1 MSESTSLTW
10 KAICSADDILPDT
23 GVGALIG
30 QHQVAVFRTSDNVL
44 YALDNHDPFSGAN
57 VLARGILG
65 SVGDKRVVASPIYKQ
80 HFCLD
85 DGACIEDESVSLQ
98 VWPVRQRDGV
108 IEVGCAA

>member
-1 MSESTSLTW
+1 MSESIALTW
-10 KAICSADDILPDT
+10 RAICSAEDILPDT

-30 QHQVAVFRTSDNVL
+30 QHQVAVFRTSDDVF

-65 SVGDKRVVASPIYKQ
+65 SVGEKRVVSSPIYKQ
-80 HFCLD
+80 HFCLE
-85 DGACIEDESVSLQ
+85 DGTCIEDDSVSLQ

-108 IEVGCAA
+108 VEVGCVA

>member
-1 MSESTSLTW
+1 MSGSNFLQWEAVWL
-10 KAICSADDILPDT
+10 ADDSLPNR

-30 QHQVAVFRTSDNVL
+30 QQQVAVFRTGDDQF

-80 HFCLD
+80 HFCLE
-85 DGACIEDESVSLQ
+85 DGACIEDDSVSLQ

-108 IEVGCAA
+108 VEVGCSA

>member
-1 MSESTSLTW
+1 MSESTSVRW
-10 KAICSADDILPDT
+10 KAICSIDDILPDT

-30 QHQVAVFRTSDNVL
+30 QQQVAVFRTSDNVL

-65 SVGDKRVVASPIYKQ
+65 SVGDKRVVSSPIYKQ

-85 DGACIEDESVSLQ
+85 DGACIEDESVSLK
-98 VWPVRQRDGV
+98 VWPVRQREGV
-108 IEVGCAA
+108 IEVGFLA